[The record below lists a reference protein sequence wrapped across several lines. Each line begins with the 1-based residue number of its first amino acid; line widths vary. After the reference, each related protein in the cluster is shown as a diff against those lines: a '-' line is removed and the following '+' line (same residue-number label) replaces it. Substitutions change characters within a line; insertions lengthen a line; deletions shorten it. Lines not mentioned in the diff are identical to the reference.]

1 MYMNLLAEILAQAPA
16 APAAAS
22 AATTT
27 AATGAGQTGQ
37 AVQPNWMQ
45 TPFPMIIVMIV
56 IFYFVLIR
64 PQQKRAKQQAAL
76 LKGLKSGDRVATASG
91 IIGVVVSVK
100 DNTVSLRSADTKLE
114 VTKVSI
120 TEILNSDTPAAS

>member
-16 APAAAS
+16 TPTAPAA
-22 AATTT
+22 TT
-27 AATGAGQTGQ
+27 AASTAAGQTGQ
-37 AVQPNWMQ
+37 TVQPNWMQ
-45 TPFPMIIVMIV
+45 TPFPMIILMIV

-76 LKGLKSGDRVATASG
+76 LKALKSGDRVATASG